1 MNEWREFGRS
11 TNVCE
16 RWIWDSVSIYP
27 ICRWLNLAGLVKI
40 SKTNT
45 KSDILLL
52 LFSAVCFFSPFFLS
66 WIYFIFDGLFVIFS
80 YIHTLHLYAATKTIS
95 ISFKLIDIYVN
106 KNDSWLFV
114 HVVILCIV
122 LLLLVVLIRSLFFL
136 PFHLFISLL
145 LFGNISRFNLFR
157 LLPKEMFSAVV
168 VVGGIFFNSLL
179 WCDMLAAVN
188 SHIKWFVM
196 GRACLHSFALILQPS

>member
-1 MNEWREFGRS
+1 MAFRS
-11 TNVCE
+11 CRYFVYCAVVVGGV
-16 RWIWDSVSIYP
+16 DS
-27 ICRWLNLAGLVKI
+27 
-40 SKTNT
+40 
-45 KSDILLL
+45 
-52 LFSAVCFFSPFFLS
+52 FS
-66 WIYFIFDGLFVIFS
+66 
-80 YIHTLHLYAATKTIS
+80 
-95 ISFKLIDIYVN
+95 
-106 KNDSWLFV
+106 
-114 HVVILCIV
+114 
-122 LLLLVVLIRSLFFL
+122 FFL